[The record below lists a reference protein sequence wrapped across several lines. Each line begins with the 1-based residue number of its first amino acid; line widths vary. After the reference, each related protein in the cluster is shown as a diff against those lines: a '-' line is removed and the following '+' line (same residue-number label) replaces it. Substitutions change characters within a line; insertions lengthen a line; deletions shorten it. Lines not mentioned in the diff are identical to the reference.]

1 MFERFLLEV
10 YTLVQS
16 LHIAGRTRSHHF
28 RLGRGVSTTLDLLRA
43 SRPVY
48 ADSHL
53 RPLSELHRY
62 SDWSH
67 AHRSS
72 YGADFGAG
80 IRPCQR

>member
-16 LHIAGRTRSHHF
+16 LHIAGRTRVHHF
-28 RLGRGVSTTLDLLRA
+28 RTGGGVSTALDLLRA

-48 ADSHL
+48 ADSHFRSL
-53 RPLSELHRY
+53 GELHRHG
-62 SDWSH
+62 DRSH
-67 AHRSS
+67 AHRPSH
-72 YGADFGAG
+72 GADSGAG